1 MIEPMKF
8 EIDEKQI
15 TFLQTKIRMLPSFM
29 QICFPKRRIKFCMS
43 AESSIASRFILFL

>member
-15 TFLQTKIRMLPSFM
+15 TFFADKKLNFKTVVL
-29 QICFPKRRIKFCMS
+29 
-43 AESSIASRFILFL
+43 AE